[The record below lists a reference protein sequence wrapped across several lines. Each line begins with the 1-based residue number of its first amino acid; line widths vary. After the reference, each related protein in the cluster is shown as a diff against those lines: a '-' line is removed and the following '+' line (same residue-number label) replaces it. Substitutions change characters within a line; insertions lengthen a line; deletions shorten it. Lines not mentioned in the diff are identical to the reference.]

1 MAFFT
6 LTHITM
12 TEPTRLNYHDN
23 YSCPVCRHG
32 KIATLPLMEAYACN
46 FCQHIFT
53 ANLEQQVLKMADSQ
67 LPLTWY
73 WNGKYWQ
80 GLPREGM
87 EMAGFYLIIGLGF
100 VIFPTAIV
108 ATGAYLFPPVEGSP
122 LSWVPLFWSILTF
135 ICHAICLLWLIIEY
149 YQFPV
154 NMYLRALARRWQNS
168 VVTRLLS

>member
-1 MAFFT
+1 
-6 LTHITM
+6 M
-12 TEPTRLNYHDN
+12 TEPTQLNYHDT

-32 KIATLPLMEAYACN
+32 KIAALPLMEAYACN

-108 ATGAYLFPPVEGSP
+108 ATGAYLFLQSRGV
-122 LSWVPLFWSILTF
+122 L
-135 ICHAICLLWLIIEY
+135 CHGCLY
-149 YQFPV
+149 FG
-154 NMYLRALARRWQNS
+154 RF
-168 VVTRLLS
+168 

>member
-53 ANLEQQVLKMADSQ
+53 ANLAQKVLKLANSQ

-73 WNGKYWQ
+73 RTGK
-80 GLPREGM
+80 
-87 EMAGFYLIIGLGF
+87 
-100 VIFPTAIV
+100 
-108 ATGAYLFPPVEGSP
+108 
-122 LSWVPLFWSILTF
+122 
-135 ICHAICLLWLIIEY
+135 
-149 YQFPV
+149 
-154 NMYLRALARRWQNS
+154 
-168 VVTRLLS
+168 

>member
-1 MAFFT
+1 
-6 LTHITM
+6 M
-12 TEPTRLNYHDN
+12 TEPTRLNYHDT

-32 KIATLPLMEAYACN
+32 KIAALTLMEAYACN

-100 VIFPTAIV
+100 VI
-108 ATGAYLFPPVEGSP
+108 LFYH
-122 LSWVPLFWSILTF
+122 LYKL
-135 ICHAICLLWLIIEY
+135 
-149 YQFPV
+149 
-154 NMYLRALARRWQNS
+154 YLRVMNKQVPWVNAIHIF
-168 VVTRLLS
+168 VVAPLLLFIGYNRDNTPRYAYELLLMLGFASFGYHGMYILEDMGFWGEKNDK

>member
-1 MAFFT
+1 
-6 LTHITM
+6 M
-12 TEPTRLNYHDN
+12 TEPTQLNYHDT
-23 YSCPVCRHG
+23 Y
-32 KIATLPLMEAYACN
+32 YACN

-108 ATGAYLFPPVEGSP
+108 

-135 ICHAICLLWLIIEY
+135 ICHAICLLWLMIEY